1 VAKGNFT
8 FSYFHPLRFAVICS
22 ANVFNRDSIV
32 KKEWLTPE
40 ELAAETG
47 YSRQTVNKWIKR
59 ENWTTTPKPG
69 VQGGKARLIHID
81 ERVKNFIQSTRNL
94 NEPSATYGT
103 APHSLP
109 ALLISSVQQ
118 MSQAEQDQFTA
129 LILREGIKG
138 VLQRLGI
145 NEE

>member
-1 VAKGNFT
+1 M
-8 FSYFHPLRFAVICS
+8 
-22 ANVFNRDSIV
+22 

-59 ENWTTTPKPG
+59 ENWTTIPKPG

-81 ERVKNFIQSTRNL
+81 ERVKSFIQSTRHL
-94 NEPSATYGT
+94 NEPVATYGT
-103 APHSLP
+103 LSSSLP
-109 ALLISSVQQ
+109 ALLIRSVQQ
-118 MSQAEQDQFTA
+118 MSQQEQAQFTA

-145 NEE
+145 SEE

>member
-1 VAKGNFT
+1 M
-8 FSYFHPLRFAVICS
+8 
-22 ANVFNRDSIV
+22 

-40 ELAAETG
+40 ELANETG

-81 ERVKNFIQSTRNL
+81 ERVKSFIQSMRNL
-94 NEPSATYGT
+94 NEPNASYA
-103 APHSLP
+103 AQQNSLP
-109 ALLISSVQQ
+109 ALLLSSVQQ
-118 MSQAEQDQFTA
+118 MSQSEQDKLVA

-145 NEE
+145 SEE

>member
-1 VAKGNFT
+1 
-8 FSYFHPLRFAVICS
+8 
-22 ANVFNRDSIV
+22 V

-40 ELAAETG
+40 ELALETG

-81 ERVKNFIQSTRNL
+81 ERVKSFIQSTRNL
-94 NEPSATYGT
+94 NEPTATYGNQT
-103 APHSLP
+103 NSLP

-118 MSQAEQDQFTA
+118 MSQTEQDLLTA
-129 LILREGIKG
+129 LLLREGIRG

-145 NEE
+145 NED

>member
-1 VAKGNFT
+1 M
-8 FSYFHPLRFAVICS
+8 
-22 ANVFNRDSIV
+22 

-47 YSRQTVNKWIKR
+47 YSRQTVNKWIKL

-94 NEPSATYGT
+94 NEPTATYGT
-103 APHSLP
+103 PSNSLP

-118 MSQAEQDQFTA
+118 MTQDEQDQFTA

-145 NEE
+145 SEE

>member
-1 VAKGNFT
+1 M
-8 FSYFHPLRFAVICS
+8 
-22 ANVFNRDSIV
+22 

-40 ELAAETG
+40 ELAIETG

-81 ERVKNFIQSTRNL
+81 ERVKSFIQSTRNL
-94 NEPSATYGT
+94 NEPVDIYG
-103 APHSLP
+103 AQPNSLP

-118 MSQAEQDQFTA
+118 MTTNEQDLLMA

-145 NEE
+145 SEE

>member
-1 VAKGNFT
+1 M
-8 FSYFHPLRFAVICS
+8 
-22 ANVFNRDSIV
+22 

-81 ERVKNFIQSTRNL
+81 ERVKVFIQSTRNL
-94 NEPSATYGT
+94 NEPAALYGSSAN
-103 APHSLP
+103 SLP
-109 ALLISSVQQ
+109 TLLISSVQQ
-118 MSQAEQDQFTA
+118 MSQDEQTQLTA

-145 NEE
+145 GEE

>member
-1 VAKGNFT
+1 
-8 FSYFHPLRFAVICS
+8 
-22 ANVFNRDSIV
+22 V

-40 ELAAETG
+40 ELANETG

-81 ERVKNFIQSTRNL
+81 ERVKSFIQSMRNL
-94 NEPSATYGT
+94 NEPNASYT
-103 APHSLP
+103 AQQNSLP
-109 ALLISSVQQ
+109 ALLLSSVQQ
-118 MSQAEQDQFTA
+118 MTQNEQDLLA
-129 LILREGIKG
+129 AMILREGING

-145 NEE
+145 SEE

>member
-1 VAKGNFT
+1 M
-8 FSYFHPLRFAVICS
+8 
-22 ANVFNRDSIV
+22 

-69 VQGGKARLIHID
+69 VQGGKARLIHIN
-81 ERVKNFIQSTRNL
+81 ERVKSFIQSTRNL
-94 NEPSATYGT
+94 NEPT
-103 APHSLP
+103 AIYSTPSNSLP

-118 MSQAEQDQFTA
+118 MTQDEQDQFTA

-145 NEE
+145 SEE

>member
-1 VAKGNFT
+1 M
-8 FSYFHPLRFAVICS
+8 
-22 ANVFNRDSIV
+22 

-81 ERVKNFIQSTRNL
+81 ERVKSFIQSTRNL
-94 NEPSATYGT
+94 HEPVATYS
-103 APHSLP
+103 AAANSLP

-118 MSQAEQDQFTA
+118 MSQEEQDQFTA

-145 NEE
+145 SQG

>member
-1 VAKGNFT
+1 
-8 FSYFHPLRFAVICS
+8 
-22 ANVFNRDSIV
+22 V

-40 ELAAETG
+40 ELALETG

-81 ERVKNFIQSTRNL
+81 ERVKSFIQSTRHANV
-94 NEPSATYGT
+94 
-103 APHSLP
+103 P
-109 ALLISSVQQ
+109 ALLINSVQQ
-118 MSQAEQDQFTA
+118 MTATEQEQLAA
-129 LILREGIKG
+129 LLLREGIRG

-145 NEE
+145 QEE

>member
-1 VAKGNFT
+1 M
-8 FSYFHPLRFAVICS
+8 
-22 ANVFNRDSIV
+22 

-40 ELAAETG
+40 ELALETG

-81 ERVKNFIQSTRNL
+81 ERVKSFIQSTRHA
-94 NEPSATYGT
+94 NEPVAHYGAQQNT
-103 APHSLP
+103 LP
-109 ALLISSVQQ
+109 ALLINSIQQ
-118 MSQAEQDQFTA
+118 MTVAEQEQLVA
-129 LILREGIKG
+129 LLLREGIRG

-145 NEE
+145 QEK

>member
-1 VAKGNFT
+1 M
-8 FSYFHPLRFAVICS
+8 
-22 ANVFNRDSIV
+22 

-47 YSRQTVNKWIKR
+47 YSRQTANKWIKR
-59 ENWTTTPKPG
+59 ENWTTTPNPG

-81 ERVKNFIQSTRNL
+81 ERVKNFIRSTRNL

-118 MSQAEQDQFTA
+118 MSQAGQDQFTA

-138 VLQRLGI
+138 ILQRLGI

>member
-1 VAKGNFT
+1 M
-8 FSYFHPLRFAVICS
+8 
-22 ANVFNRDSIV
+22 

-40 ELAAETG
+40 ELANETG

-81 ERVKNFIQSTRNL
+81 ERVKSFIQSMHNL
-94 NEPSATYGT
+94 NEPNGSYVAQQN
-103 APHSLP
+103 SLP
-109 ALLISSVQQ
+109 ALLLSSVQQ
-118 MSQAEQDQFTA
+118 MTQNEQDLLA
-129 LILREGIKG
+129 AMILREGIKG

-145 NEE
+145 SEE

>member
-1 VAKGNFT
+1 M
-8 FSYFHPLRFAVICS
+8 
-22 ANVFNRDSIV
+22 

-40 ELAAETG
+40 ELANETG

-81 ERVKNFIQSTRNL
+81 ERVKNFIQSMRNL
-94 NEPSATYGT
+94 NEPNASYTTQQNY
-103 APHSLP
+103 LP
-109 ALLISSVQQ
+109 ALLLSSVQQ
-118 MSQAEQDQFTA
+118 MSQSEQDKLVA

-145 NEE
+145 SEE

>member
-1 VAKGNFT
+1 M
-8 FSYFHPLRFAVICS
+8 
-22 ANVFNRDSIV
+22 

-81 ERVKNFIQSTRNL
+81 ERVKSFIQSTRNL
-94 NEPSATYGT
+94 NERTATYGAVT
-103 APHSLP
+103 NSLP
-109 ALLISSVQQ
+109 ALLLSSIQQ
-118 MSQAEQDQFTA
+118 MSQDEQDQLTA

-138 VLQRLGI
+138 VLERLGI
-145 NEE
+145 GEE

>member
-1 VAKGNFT
+1 
-8 FSYFHPLRFAVICS
+8 L
-22 ANVFNRDSIV
+22 NRDSIV

-40 ELAAETG
+40 ELAIETG

-81 ERVKNFIQSTRNL
+81 GRVKSFIQSTRNL
-94 NEPSATYGT
+94 NEPTGNYT
-103 APHSLP
+103 PPPNSLP

-118 MSQAEQDQFTA
+118 MSQNEQDQLMA

-138 VLQRLGI
+138 VLERLGI
-145 NEE
+145 REE